1 MLLLLLR
8 SANKVSDSDEETDEE
23 TELASVPLGICVGSL
38 TIDSDGD
45 IPSIFVFQ
53 SGFDIILLCFG
64 LCRLQPAY
72 S

>member
-8 SANKVSDSDEETDEE
+8 SANKVSDADEETDEE
-23 TELASVPLGICVGSL
+23 TELVSVPLGICVGSL

-53 SGFDIILLCFG
+53 SVFDILLLLLCFG
-64 LCRLQPAY
+64 L
-72 S
+72 SS